1 MNQAPPAHSG
11 HRTQLHARLI
21 SPFSQVSRL
30 FYLFFFSAYGSLFPL
45 MAVFFKQLGMN
56 GAQAGLLIGFRP
68 FIEFCSAPLWGTIA
82 DKWQKGK
89 QVTLLF

>member
-1 MNQAPPAHSG
+1 M
-11 HRTQLHARLI
+11 
-21 SPFSQVSRL
+21 

-68 FIEFCSAPLWGTIA
+68 FIEFCSAPLWGNIA

-89 QVTLLF
+89 QVGDRKNGRFSVGECDSFFYEGKNWTAKGK